1 MNTEQSAVMFLYL
14 PSFLAVYID
23 PHPSGNLETTLRSVN
38 LSPLRPRCFVTAA
51 VAVDC
56 TSPTHSPGGV
66 PVQDEDIAMGAATD
80 NSWSPNE
87 SDVTSKFDRKFDPNE
102 FPDIWQLDDDTS

>member
-1 MNTEQSAVMFLYL
+1 MYIVFSLYL
-14 PSFLAVYID
+14 AREQGTVRCDVPLPPQFSGRLYRPTSIWE
-23 PHPSGNLETTLRSVN
+23 SGNHPTICQP
-38 LSPLRPRCFVTAA
+38 SPLRPRCFVTAA

-80 NSWSPNE
+80 NS
-87 SDVTSKFDRKFDPNE
+87 
-102 FPDIWQLDDDTS
+102 